1 MRKSK
6 EEFGCSVREGFW
18 RGHVD
23 SWRKSGLSQGKYAR
37 QAGISRW
44 TLGHWKRKLERA
56 QTPSI
61 SHPLVIPVE
70 LFPRP
75 DVSQA
80 PETYPG
86 GAFRLHL
93 GSYELEI
100 PPDFAAPALIRLL
113 DCLER
118 RL

>member
-1 MRKSK
+1 MRKK
-6 EEFGCSVREGFW
+6 EEFGCSAREEFW

-37 QAGISRW
+37 QTGISRW
-44 TLGHWKRKLERA
+44 TLGYWKRKLERG
-56 QTPSI
+56 QPLGI
-61 SHPLVIPVE
+61 PHPLVIPVD
-70 LFPRP
+70 LFPRH
-75 DVSQA
+75 DVSKA
-80 PETYPG
+80 PETYRG

-93 GSYELEI
+93 GAYGLEI